1 MKMSWASQE
10 DFYTF
15 QRTAEPALTTSQ
27 PEIGAFMTKFDELA
41 EAGYTDVIVIVLSS
55 GISGAFSSLESLA
68 GTVENIKVH
77 VWDSQIAASGA
88 GNQAKLAADMVAADK
103 DVQTILARLEELRA
117 TTKVLFAVDEI
128 RHLQRTG
135 RISGG
140 QATLG
145 SLLNIKPLLT
155 FEDTKIIAIGKER
168 AMKRAWKKIEADF
181 KAVHDSVDYKIRA
194 TIGRCR
200 NNPDLADQW
209 AADLTNYSRMLLLNA
224 ASSDLTLKHTGEK
237 AMGLIWARDY
247 KTLEN

>member
-1 MKMSWASQE
+1 
-10 DFYTF
+10 
-15 QRTAEPALTTSQ
+15 
-27 PEIGAFMTKFDELA
+27 
-41 EAGYTDVIVIVLSS
+41 
-55 GISGAFSSLESLA
+55 
-68 GTVENIKVH
+68 
-77 VWDSQIAASGA
+77 
-88 GNQAKLAADMVAADK
+88 MVAAGK

-145 SLLNIKPLLT
+145 ALLNIKPLLT

-181 KAVHDSVDYKIRA
+181 QAVHDSVDYKIRA
-194 TIGRCR
+194 TIVDG
-200 NNPDLADQW
+200 NNPVLADQW
-209 AADLTNYSRMLLLNA
+209 AADLAELFPDVVVERSIIGPYIGV
-224 ASSDLTLKHTGEK
+224 HTGEK

-247 KTLEN
+247 KTLEI